1 MNKPK
6 QLTFPWN
13 KVNKSSLEGFFTS
26 QENSHLLSLLKDS
39 DFLDDLFIYGTK
51 ESGKTFLLQAMCN
64 SYSSLSKSS
73 LYIPL
78 KKVMN
83 YGVEIFESLENIDLI
98 CVDGIEE
105 AISKIEWEKAI
116 FNLINK
122 ALISETRLILTS
134 SKDLKSLNF
143 SLPDLESRIR
153 KIQSYELH
161 PINDKDI
168 FDALKY
174 ISKLTSIN
182 LGDKEAKYLVTY
194 SQRNISNLV
203 HILESLDQ
211 LSMEMKRKITIP
223 SVSYTHLTLPTKA

>member
-13 KVNKSSLEGFFTS
+13 KVNKSSLEGFFIS

-64 SYSSLSKSS
+64 SYSSMSKSS

-83 YGVEIFESLENIDLI
+83 YGIEIFESLENIDLI
-98 CVDGIEE
+98 CIDGIEE
-105 AISKIEWEKAI
+105 VISRIEWEKAI

-122 ALISETRLILTS
+122 TLISESRLILTS

-143 SLPDLESRIR
+143 LLPGLESRIR
-153 KIQSYELH
+153 KIQSYELY
-161 PINDKDI
+161 PIIDEDI

-182 LGDKEAKYLVTY
+182 LGDKEARYLVTY

-223 SVSYTHLTLPTKA
+223 LIKEVI

>member
-6 QLTFPWN
+6 QLTFQWS
-13 KVNKSSLEGFFTS
+13 KVNKSSLEGFYTS
-26 QENSHLLSLLKDS
+26 QENSHLVSILKDANFS
-39 DFLDDLFIYGTK
+39 DDLFIYGTK
-51 ESGKTFLLQAMCN
+51 ESGKTFLLQALCN
-64 SYSSLSKSS
+64 SYSSMSKSS

-78 KKVMN
+78 HKVMN
-83 YGVEIFESLENIDLI
+83 YGIEIFESLENMNLI

-105 AISKIEWEKAI
+105 VISKIEWEKAI

-122 ALISETRLILTS
+122 ALISKSRLILS
-134 SKDLKSLNF
+134 SSQDLKSLNF
-143 SLPDLESRIR
+143 ALPDLESRIR
-153 KIQSYELH
+153 KIQSFELY

-203 HILESLDQ
+203 QILESLDQ

-223 SVSYTHLTLPTKA
+223 LIKEVI

>member
-1 MNKPK
+1 MNKPR

-13 KVNKSSLEGFFTS
+13 KVNKSSLEGFYTS
-26 QENSHLLSLLKDS
+26 QENFHLVSLLKDS
-39 DFLDDLFIYGTK
+39 DFLGDLFIYGTK

-64 SYSSLSKSS
+64 FYSSMTKSS
-73 LYIPL
+73 LYVPL

-98 CVDGIEE
+98 CVDGIEQV
-105 AISKIEWEKAI
+105 ISKIEWEKAI

-122 ALISETRLILTS
+122 ALISENRLILTS

-143 SLPDLESRIR
+143 LLPDIESRIR
-153 KIQSYELH
+153 KIQSYELY

-168 FDALKY
+168 LDALKY

-182 LGDKEAKYLVTY
+182 LGDKEARYLVTY

-223 SVSYTHLTLPTKA
+223 LIKEVI

>member
-64 SYSSLSKSS
+64 SYSSVSKSS

-78 KKVMN
+78 KMVMN

-98 CVDGIEE
+98 CIDGIEE
-105 AISKIEWEKAI
+105 VISKIEWEKAI

-182 LGDKEAKYLVTY
+182 LGDKEARYLVTY

-223 SVSYTHLTLPTKA
+223 LIKEVI

>member
-13 KVNKSSLEGFFTS
+13 KVNKSSLEGFYTS
-26 QENSHLLSLLKDS
+26 QENSHLVSILKDANFS
-39 DFLDDLFIYGTK
+39 DDLFIYGTK
-51 ESGKTFLLQAMCN
+51 ESGKTFLLQALCN
-64 SYSSLSKSS
+64 SYSSMSKSS

-78 KKVMN
+78 HKVMN
-83 YGVEIFESLENIDLI
+83 YGVEIFESLENMNLI

-105 AISKIEWEKAI
+105 VISKIEWEKAI

-122 ALISETRLILTS
+122 ALISKSRLILS
-134 SKDLKSLNF
+134 SSQDLKSLNF
-143 SLPDLESRIR
+143 ALPDLESRIR
-153 KIQSYELH
+153 KIQSFELY

-203 HILESLDQ
+203 QILESLDQ

-223 SVSYTHLTLPTKA
+223 LIKEVI

>member
-13 KVNKSSLEGFFTS
+13 KVNKSSLEGFYTS
-26 QENSHLLSLLKDS
+26 QENSHLVSILKDTNFS
-39 DFLDDLFIYGTK
+39 DDLFIYGTK
-51 ESGKTFLLQAMCN
+51 ESGKTFLLQALCN
-64 SYSSLSKSS
+64 SYSSMSKSS

-78 KKVMN
+78 NKVMN
-83 YGVEIFESLENIDLI
+83 YGVEIFESLENMNLV

-122 ALISETRLILTS
+122 ALISNSRLILS
-134 SKDLKSLNF
+134 SSQDLKSLNF
-143 SLPDLESRIR
+143 TLPDLESRIR
-153 KIQSYELH
+153 KIQSFELY

-203 HILESLDQ
+203 QILESLDQ
-211 LSMEMKRKITIP
+211 LSIEMKRKITIP
-223 SVSYTHLTLPTKA
+223 LIKEVI

>member
-13 KVNKSSLEGFFTS
+13 KVNKSSLEGFYTS

-64 SYSSLSKSS
+64 SYSSVSKSS

-83 YGVEIFESLENIDLI
+83 YGIDIFDSLENIDLI

-122 ALISETRLILTS
+122 ALISESRLILTS
-134 SKDLKSLNF
+134 AKDLKSLNF
-143 SLPDLESRIR
+143 LLPDLESRIR
-153 KIQSYELH
+153 KIQSYELY

-168 FDALKY
+168 FNALKY
-174 ISKLTSIN
+174 ISNLTSIN

-223 SVSYTHLTLPTKA
+223 LIKEVI

>member
-13 KVNKSSLEGFFTS
+13 KVNKSSLEGFFIS

-39 DFLDDLFIYGTK
+39 DFSDDLFIYGTK

-64 SYSSLSKSS
+64 SYSSMSKSS

-83 YGVEIFESLENIDLI
+83 FGVDIFESLENIDLI

-105 AISKIEWEKAI
+105 VISKIEWEKAI

-122 ALISETRLILTS
+122 ALISDSRLILTS

-143 SLPDLESRIR
+143 SLLDLESRIR
-153 KIQSYELH
+153 KFQSYELH

-223 SVSYTHLTLPTKA
+223 LIKEVI

>member
-13 KVNKSSLEGFFTS
+13 KVYRSSLDGFYIS
-26 QENSHLLSLLKDS
+26 EENSHLISLLKDNTFS
-39 DFLDDLFIYGTK
+39 DDLFIYGTR

-64 SYSSLSKSS
+64 FYSSNKQSS

-78 KKVMN
+78 KKAMD
-83 YGVEIFESLENIDLI
+83 YGVDIFEALEDIDLI
-98 CVDGIEE
+98 CLDGIQEIITE
-105 AISKIEWEKAI
+105 IEWERAI

-122 ALISETRLILTS
+122 SLLSGSRLILTS
-134 SKDLKSLNF
+134 SKDLNSFNF
-143 SLPDLESRIR
+143 ALPDLESRIR
-153 KIQSYELH
+153 KIQSFELF
-161 PINDKDI
+161 PIKDKDI
-168 FDALKY
+168 FDALIY

-194 SQRNISNLV
+194 SNRNITNLV

-223 SVSYTHLTLPTKA
+223 LIKEVI

>member
-13 KVNKSSLEGFFTS
+13 KVNKSSMLGFYCS
-26 QENSHLLSLLKDS
+26 QENDHLISLLMDS
-39 DFLDDLFIYGTK
+39 NFVDDLFIYGTK
-51 ESGKTFLLQAMCN
+51 QSGKTFLLQAMCN
-64 SYSSLSKSS
+64 SYSSMGKSS
-73 LYIPL
+73 LYVPL

-98 CVDGIEE
+98 CIDGIEQV
-105 AISKIEWEKAI
+105 ISKTEWEKEI

-122 ALISETRLILTS
+122 ALISKSRLILTS

-143 SLPDLESRIR
+143 SLPDLESRIK
-153 KIQSYELH
+153 KIQSYELY
-161 PINDKDI
+161 PIDDKDI
-168 FDALKY
+168 IDALKY
-174 ISKLTSIN
+174 ISQFKSIN

-194 SQRNISNLV
+194 SQRDISSLIQ
-203 HILESLDQ
+203 ILESLDQ

-223 SVSYTHLTLPTKA
+223 LIKEVI

>member
-13 KVNKSSLEGFFTS
+13 KVNKSSLEGFFIS

-64 SYSSLSKSS
+64 SYSSMSKSS

-83 YGVEIFESLENIDLI
+83 YGIEIFESLENIDLI
-98 CVDGIEE
+98 CIDGIEE
-105 AISKIEWEKAI
+105 VISKIEWEKAI

-122 ALISETRLILTS
+122 ALISESRLILTS

-143 SLPDLESRIR
+143 SLLDLESRIR

-168 FDALKY
+168 LDALKY

-223 SVSYTHLTLPTKA
+223 LIKEVI

>member
-13 KVNKSSLEGFFTS
+13 KVNKSSLEGFYTS
-26 QENSHLLSLLKDS
+26 QENSHLVSILKDANFS
-39 DFLDDLFIYGTK
+39 DDLFIYGTK
-51 ESGKTFLLQAMCN
+51 ESGKTFLLQALCN
-64 SYSSLSKSS
+64 SYSSMSKSS

-78 KKVMN
+78 HKVMN
-83 YGVEIFESLENIDLI
+83 YGVEIFESLENMNLI

-105 AISKIEWEKAI
+105 VISKIEWEKAI

-122 ALISETRLILTS
+122 ALISKSRLILS
-134 SKDLKSLNF
+134 SSQDLKSLNF
-143 SLPDLESRIR
+143 ALPDLESRIR
-153 KIQSYELH
+153 KIQSFELY

-203 HILESLDQ
+203 QILESLDQ
-211 LSMEMKRKITIP
+211 LSIEMKRKITIP
-223 SVSYTHLTLPTKA
+223 LIKEVI

>member
-13 KVNKSSLEGFFTS
+13 KVNKSSMQGFYTS
-26 QENSHLLSLLKDS
+26 RENDHLVSLLKDGN
-39 DFLDDLFIYGTK
+39 FLDDLFIYGTK
-51 ESGKTFLLQAMCN
+51 QSGKTFLLQAMCN
-64 SYSSLSKSS
+64 SYSSVCKSS
-73 LYIPL
+73 LYVPL

-98 CVDGIEE
+98 CIDGIEQV
-105 AISKIEWEKAI
+105 ISKTEWEKEI

-122 ALISETRLILTS
+122 ALISKSRLILTS

-143 SLPDLESRIR
+143 SLPDLESRIK
-153 KIQSYELH
+153 KIQSYELY
-161 PINDKDI
+161 PIDDKDI
-168 FDALKY
+168 IDALKY
-174 ISKLTSIN
+174 ISQFKSIN

-194 SQRNISNLV
+194 SQRDISSLIQ
-203 HILESLDQ
+203 ILESLDQ

-223 SVSYTHLTLPTKA
+223 LIKEVI

>member
-13 KVNKSSLEGFFTS
+13 KVNKSSLEGFYTS
-26 QENSHLLSLLKDS
+26 QENSHLVSILKDANFS
-39 DFLDDLFIYGTK
+39 DDLFIYGTK
-51 ESGKTFLLQAMCN
+51 ESGKTFLLQALCN
-64 SYSSLSKSS
+64 SYSSMSKSS

-78 KKVMN
+78 HKVMN
-83 YGVEIFESLENIDLI
+83 YGVEIFESLENMNLI
-98 CVDGIEE
+98 CVDDIEE

-122 ALISETRLILTS
+122 ALISKSRLILS
-134 SKDLKSLNF
+134 SSQDLKSLNF
-143 SLPDLESRIR
+143 ALPDLESRIR
-153 KIQSYELH
+153 KIQSFELY

-203 HILESLDQ
+203 QILESLDQ

-223 SVSYTHLTLPTKA
+223 LIKEVI

>member
-13 KVNKSSLEGFFTS
+13 KVNKSSLEGFYTS
-26 QENSHLLSLLKDS
+26 QENFHLVSILKDTNFS
-39 DFLDDLFIYGTK
+39 DDLFIYGTK
-51 ESGKTFLLQAMCN
+51 ESGKTFLLQALCN
-64 SYSSLSKSS
+64 SYSSMSKSS

-78 KKVMN
+78 NKVMN
-83 YGVEIFESLENIDLI
+83 YGVEIFESLENMNLI
-98 CVDGIEE
+98 CVDNIEE

-122 ALISETRLILTS
+122 ALISKSRLILS
-134 SKDLKSLNF
+134 SSQDLKSLNF
-143 SLPDLESRIR
+143 ALPDLESRIR
-153 KIQSYELH
+153 KIQSFELY

-174 ISKLTSIN
+174 ISKFTSIN
-182 LGDKEAKYLVTY
+182 LGDKEVKYLVTY

-203 HILESLDQ
+203 QILESLDQ

-223 SVSYTHLTLPTKA
+223 LIKEVI

>member
-26 QENSHLLSLLKDS
+26 RENSHLLSLLKDS
-39 DFLDDLFIYGTK
+39 YFLDDLFIYGTK

-64 SYSSLSKSS
+64 SYSSVSKLS

-98 CVDGIEE
+98 CIDGIEE
-105 AISKIEWEKAI
+105 VISKIEWEKAI

-153 KIQSYELH
+153 KIQSYELY

-168 FDALKY
+168 LDALKY

-182 LGDKEAKYLVTY
+182 LGDKEARYLVTY

-223 SVSYTHLTLPTKA
+223 LIKEVI

>member
-13 KVNKSSLEGFFTS
+13 KVNKSSLEGFYTS
-26 QENSHLLSLLKDS
+26 QENFHLVSILKDTNFS
-39 DFLDDLFIYGTK
+39 DDLFIYGTK
-51 ESGKTFLLQAMCN
+51 ESGKTFLLQALCN
-64 SYSSLSKSS
+64 SYSSMSKSS

-78 KKVMN
+78 NKVMN
-83 YGVEIFESLENIDLI
+83 YGVEIFESLENMNLI
-98 CVDGIEE
+98 CVDDIEE

-122 ALISETRLILTS
+122 ALISKSRLILS
-134 SKDLKSLNF
+134 SSQDLKSLNF
-143 SLPDLESRIR
+143 ALPDLESRIR
-153 KIQSYELH
+153 KIQSFELY

-182 LGDKEAKYLVTY
+182 LGDKEAKYLLTY

-203 HILESLDQ
+203 QILESLDQ

-223 SVSYTHLTLPTKA
+223 LIKEVI

>member
-13 KVNKSSLEGFFTS
+13 KVNKSSLEGFYTS
-26 QENSHLLSLLKDS
+26 QENSQLISLLKDRN
-39 DFLDDLFIYGTK
+39 FLDDLFIYGTK

-64 SYSSLSKSS
+64 SYSSASKSS

-161 PINDKDI
+161 PVNDKDI

-223 SVSYTHLTLPTKA
+223 LIKEVI

>member
-13 KVNKSSLEGFFTS
+13 NVNKSSLEGFFTS
-26 QENSHLLSLLKDS
+26 RENSHLLSLLKDS

-64 SYSSLSKSS
+64 SYSSVSKLS

-98 CVDGIEE
+98 CIDGIEE
-105 AISKIEWEKAI
+105 VISKIEWEKAI

-122 ALISETRLILTS
+122 ALISESRLILTS

-153 KIQSYELH
+153 KIQSYELY

-168 FDALKY
+168 LDALKY

-182 LGDKEAKYLVTY
+182 LGDKEARYLVTY

-223 SVSYTHLTLPTKA
+223 LIKEVI

>member
-13 KVNKSSLEGFFTS
+13 KVNKSSLEGFFIS
-26 QENSHLLSLLKDS
+26 EENSHLLSLLKDS

-64 SYSSLSKSS
+64 SYSSISKSS

-83 YGVEIFESLENIDLI
+83 YGIEIFESLENIDLI
-98 CVDGIEE
+98 CIDGIEE
-105 AISKIEWEKAI
+105 VISKIEWEKAI

-122 ALISETRLILTS
+122 ALISESRLILTS

-143 SLPDLESRIR
+143 LLPDLESRIR
-153 KIQSYELH
+153 KIQSYELY

-168 FDALKY
+168 LDALKY

-182 LGDKEAKYLVTY
+182 LGDKEARYLVTY

-223 SVSYTHLTLPTKA
+223 LIKEVI

>member
-1 MNKPK
+1 MNNPK

-13 KVNKSSLEGFFTS
+13 KVNKSSLEGFYTS
-26 QENSHLLSLLKDS
+26 QENSHLVSILKDANFS
-39 DFLDDLFIYGTK
+39 DDLFIYGTK
-51 ESGKTFLLQAMCN
+51 ESGKTFLLQALCN
-64 SYSSLSKSS
+64 SYSSMSKSS

-78 KKVMN
+78 HKVMN
-83 YGVEIFESLENIDLI
+83 YGVEIFESLENMNLI

-105 AISKIEWEKAI
+105 VISKIEWEKAI

-122 ALISETRLILTS
+122 ALISKSRLILS
-134 SKDLKSLNF
+134 SSQDLKSLNF
-143 SLPDLESRIR
+143 ALPDLESRIR
-153 KIQSYELH
+153 KIQSFELY

-223 SVSYTHLTLPTKA
+223 LIKEVI

>member
-13 KVNKSSLEGFFTS
+13 NVNKSSLEGFFTS
-26 QENSHLLSLLKDS
+26 RENSHLLSLLKDS

-64 SYSSLSKSS
+64 SYSSVSKLS

-98 CVDGIEE
+98 CIDGIEE
-105 AISKIEWEKAI
+105 VISKIEWEKAI

-153 KIQSYELH
+153 KIQSYELY

-168 FDALKY
+168 LDALKY

-182 LGDKEAKYLVTY
+182 LGDKEARDLVTY

-223 SVSYTHLTLPTKA
+223 LIKEVI

>member
-13 KVNKSSLEGFFTS
+13 KVNKSSMLGFYCS
-26 QENSHLLSLLKDS
+26 QENDHLISLLMDS
-39 DFLDDLFIYGTK
+39 NFVDDLFIYGTK
-51 ESGKTFLLQAMCN
+51 QSGKTFLLQAMCN
-64 SYSSLSKSS
+64 SYSSMGKSS
-73 LYIPL
+73 LYVPL

-98 CVDGIEE
+98 CIDGIEQV
-105 AISKIEWEKAI
+105 ISKTEWEKEI

-122 ALISETRLILTS
+122 ALISKSRLILTS

-143 SLPDLESRIR
+143 SLPDLESRIK
-153 KIQSYELH
+153 KIQSYELY
-161 PINDKDI
+161 PIDDKDI
-168 FDALKY
+168 IDALKY
-174 ISKLTSIN
+174 ISQFKSIN

-194 SQRNISNLV
+194 SERDISSLIQ
-203 HILESLDQ
+203 ILESLDQ

-223 SVSYTHLTLPTKA
+223 LIKEVI

>member
-13 KVNKSSLEGFFTS
+13 KVNKSSLEGFYTS
-26 QENSHLLSLLKDS
+26 QENSHLLSILRDS
-39 DFLDDLFIYGTK
+39 DFLDDLFIYGAK

-64 SYSSLSKSS
+64 SYSSVSKSS

-153 KIQSYELH
+153 KIQSYELY

-168 FDALKY
+168 LDALKY

-182 LGDKEAKYLVTY
+182 LGDKEARYLVTY

-223 SVSYTHLTLPTKA
+223 LIKEVI

>member
-13 KVNKSSLEGFFTS
+13 KVNKSSMLGFYCS
-26 QENSHLLSLLKDS
+26 QENDHLISLLMDS
-39 DFLDDLFIYGTK
+39 NFVDDLFIYGTK
-51 ESGKTFLLQAMCN
+51 QSGKTFLLQAMCN
-64 SYSSLSKSS
+64 SYSSMGKSS
-73 LYIPL
+73 LYVPL

-98 CVDGIEE
+98 CIDGIEQV
-105 AISKIEWEKAI
+105 ISKTEWEKEI

-122 ALISETRLILTS
+122 ALISKSRLILTS

-143 SLPDLESRIR
+143 SLPDLESRIK
-153 KIQSYELH
+153 KIQSSELY
-161 PINDKDI
+161 PIDDKDI
-168 FDALKY
+168 IDALKY
-174 ISKLTSIN
+174 ISQFKSIN

-194 SQRNISNLV
+194 SERDISSLIQ
-203 HILESLDQ
+203 ILESLDQ

-223 SVSYTHLTLPTKA
+223 LIKEVI

>member
-13 KVNKSSLEGFFTS
+13 KVNKSSLEGFYTS
-26 QENSHLLSLLKDS
+26 QENLHLVSILKDTNFS
-39 DFLDDLFIYGTK
+39 DDLFIYGTK
-51 ESGKTFLLQAMCN
+51 ESGKTFLLQALCN
-64 SYSSLSKSS
+64 SYSSMSKSS

-78 KKVMN
+78 NKVMN
-83 YGVEIFESLENIDLI
+83 YGVEIFESLENMNLI

-122 ALISETRLILTS
+122 ALISKSRLILS
-134 SKDLKSLNF
+134 SSQDLKSLNF
-143 SLPDLESRIR
+143 ALPDLESRIR
-153 KIQSYELH
+153 KIQSFELY

-203 HILESLDQ
+203 QILESLDQ

-223 SVSYTHLTLPTKA
+223 LIKEVI